1 MGCSWLGH
9 LTADISFMWQGHL
22 LKLRRHFV
30 LGLRPAAPP
39 LPHSSLPLGRTRADS
54 ERCFVKLWN
63 EPINSQH
70 WEFLEYF
77 LSAALLCNTLKC
89 RGKAWKLEIP
99 KCSCLKKA
107 WQQQGITLWKLAFVY
122 FLFVCGCG
130 CESVLSAPHMCRA
143 PRSHKRAL
151 DTPELEL
158 EVVSIYR
165 PSTLVGCWEG
175 DRRIPRSL
183 QVS

>member
-122 FLFVCGCG
+122 FLFVCVGVWVCVKCTTHVQSPKKPQEG
-130 CESVLSAPHMCRA
+130 SRYPRA
-143 PRSHKRAL
+143 GIRGGEYL
-151 DTPELEL
+151 
-158 EVVSIYR
+158 
-165 PSTLVGCWEG
+165 
-175 DRRIPRSL
+175 
-183 QVS
+183 